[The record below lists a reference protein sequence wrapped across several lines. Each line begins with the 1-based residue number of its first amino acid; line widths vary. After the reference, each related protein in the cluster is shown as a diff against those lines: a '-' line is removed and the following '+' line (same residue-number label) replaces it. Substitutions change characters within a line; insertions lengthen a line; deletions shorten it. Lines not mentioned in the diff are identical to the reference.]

1 MHPYSNRQRNRAST
15 RARAVATALA
25 ARQKLLAQVLATFA
39 FLAMASLL
47 FFAAGAN
54 KANSAQYP
62 NCDDVPVE
70 FRIVREFNW
79 AEHKNWQRG
88 FQMVRF
94 TGAHE
99 HRTVQYSGS
108 EVSRRYCMAKAH
120 FSNGEQRTIYYMIS
134 DIGGFV
140 GLNWDVTHCVLGL
153 DPWRN
158 HDGECRAIR

>member
-1 MHPYSNRQRNRAST
+1 MHPYSNRQRNRANT
-15 RARAVATALA
+15 RARAVAIALA
-25 ARQKLLAQVLATFA
+25 ARQKLLAQVLAAIA
-39 FLAMASLL
+39 FLAMASVL

-62 NCDDVPVE
+62 NCGDVPVE

-79 AEHKNWQRG
+79 AERKNWQRG

>member
-1 MHPYSNRQRNRAST
+1 MTVQRRRLAQISAAIAFLVLLGVFYFVAGTNRA
-15 RARAVATALA
+15 
-25 ARQKLLAQVLATFA
+25 Q
-39 FLAMASLL
+39 
-47 FFAAGAN
+47 
-54 KANSAQYP
+54 SAQYP

-79 AEHKNWQRG
+79 AERKTWQRG

-94 TGAHE
+94 SGAHE

-120 FSNGEQRTIYYMIS
+120 FSNGENRTIYFMIS

-140 GLNWDVTHCVLGL
+140 GLNWDVTHCVIGL